1 MCLFGIAVPA
11 SGGLFSVLHAQTRRL
26 KKLAKTDS
34 QKPRTRRAL
43 LSTLSWKKRRLKSRR
58 FDSFVETRGD
68 DRFAETIDSPWVL
81 PDEQRTRPARRAG
94 EHRRLDRPRVVA

>member
-43 LSTLSWKKRRLKSRR
+43 LSSLSWKTLRLESRR
-58 FDSFVETRGD
+58 FASFVDTRGD
-68 DRFAETIDSPWVL
+68 YRFADRFAETIDSPWVL
-81 PDEQRTRPARRAG
+81 PDEQKTRPACRAG
-94 EHRRLDRPRVVA
+94 EHRR